1 MIGKSTFFL
10 FSSIEKMIKSHLMNG
25 KLKDA
30 AFYYTIF
37 KRQDAKFEKQ
47 FFLPKLIKGED
58 LYTEPVITMLKAA
71 PELL

>member
-37 KRQDAKFEKQ
+37 KRQDAKFEK
-47 FFLPKLIKGED
+47 
-58 LYTEPVITMLKAA
+58 
-71 PELL
+71 